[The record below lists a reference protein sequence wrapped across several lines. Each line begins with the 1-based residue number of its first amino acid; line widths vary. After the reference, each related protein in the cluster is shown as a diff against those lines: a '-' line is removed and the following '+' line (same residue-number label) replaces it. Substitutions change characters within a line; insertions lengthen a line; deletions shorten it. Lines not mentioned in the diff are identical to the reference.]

1 MHPTDVC
8 AWVLANGSEMP
19 DTLGRRCFRCSA
31 RLWDGTH
38 LPCVVVREVKASLDL
53 LVPQIRARCANA
65 SDDSDL
71 NLESLVRATLLG
83 GSHVSVESIASL
95 HPCPYAIPWA
105 LLDTLPGEVDWGPL
119 TFVGVMNDGV
129 EFVFHTAGSVGFFHM
144 PEGYTGAALTA
155 LVPVDQ
161 PIAGAHRERDAF
173 AVLVDGADFGA
184 LPTRA
189 PATPS
194 DR

>member
-1 MHPTDVC
+1 M
-8 AWVLANGSEMP
+8 WVRANGLEMT
-19 DTLGRRCFRCSA
+19 DTLGRRCFRCTACLS
-31 RLWDGTH
+31 DGTD

-53 LVPQIRARCANA
+53 LVPQIRARCADG
-65 SDDSDL
+65 SEDSDL
-71 NLESLVRATLLG
+71 SLESLIRATLLG
-83 GSHVSVESIASL
+83 GAHVSVESIASL

-105 LLDTLPGEVDWGPL
+105 LLETLPGEVDWGPL
-119 TFVGVMNDGV
+119 TFVGVMDGGV
-129 EFVFHTAGSVGFFHM
+129 EFLFHTACSVAFFHM

-161 PIAGAHRERDAF
+161 PIADAYRERDGFAAF
-173 AVLVDGADFGA
+173 VDGAEFGP

-189 PATPS
+189 LATRS